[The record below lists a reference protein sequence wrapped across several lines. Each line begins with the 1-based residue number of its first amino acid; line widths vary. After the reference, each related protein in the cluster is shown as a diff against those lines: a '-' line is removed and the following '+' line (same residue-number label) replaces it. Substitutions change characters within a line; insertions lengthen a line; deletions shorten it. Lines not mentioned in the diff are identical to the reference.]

1 MMCPYPLNLTPEQ
14 AAAFA
19 RFAAD
24 ALALAALAVQA

>member
-1 MMCPYPLNLTPEQ
+1 MMCPYPLNLTLEQ

-24 ALALAALAVQA
+24 ALARAAIAVQA